1 MTDDAADKQK
11 NRSKGKTA
19 VASILGSD
27 RVVIN
32 RGTRDGV
39 RVGQTYLV
47 YELSDKEVVDPTT
60 GESLGM
66 LEIPKGTG
74 KVVHVQDRMATL
86 ESDKELGGGQSA
98 SMIGQLTAGFST
110 PGMKAPFRK
119 PQVGDFAKRISI
131 L

>member
-11 NRSKGKTA
+11 NRSKGKIA

-32 RGTRDGV
+32 RGTQDGV

-60 GESLGM
+60 GESLGL

-74 KVVHVQDRMATL
+74 KVVHAQDLMSTL
-86 ESDKELGGGQSA
+86 ESDKELTNNQSVTG
-98 SMIGQLTAGFST
+98 MLTSEIFNRGT
-110 PGMKAPFRK
+110 KAPFRN